1 MDTNIENYTVD
12 NLIDIFEL
20 DKDDLSVD
28 NVMDKHNFLMS
39 QSKSVE
45 VKQFIKAGFEKI
57 LLHIDEE
64 MENESIGDETEEYDD
79 EETDE
84 GDETEEYDEETEEE
98 EREDGEEKMNSSN
111 NIQNNNKIEGFEEM
125 IGTSGMTSDKT
136 KDNEITDPNHAT
148 YDQAN
153 NKVNLSNQVS
163 VSQGNKNPILKNTI
177 KKTLI
182 IDSQYR
188 QDVLT
193 NNTGNAS
200 SDYIIDLE
208 EPLTDVVSLKMYSI
222 EIPFTWYVFD
232 EINGTNVF
240 YVDDTQIIIEP
251 GNYLLDELCIE
262 INSKLSSNNLSSKV
276 SVTSSANNGKITF
289 TIDKTISKILFYDK
303 VNFTSVLRKNSSM
316 GWIIGFRNTSYT
328 NPNKEENKEENWKIK
343 AESVADLYGPKY
355 VMIYIDDFNQN
366 KINNSVVYLSDN
378 KNNTLHYPS
387 YFTNDLSNH
396 TDENGTITILPENP
410 RRNTNAQRYAM
421 NEILN
426 NRTNTHNEKIT
437 PFSST
442 DVIGVVP
449 IKKNG
454 FPVGEAFIEYGGSL
468 QGNERTYFGPVTIS
482 KIRVKLIGDKG
493 ELLNLNGSDWSF
505 TLTCELLY
513 QY

>member
-12 NLIDIFEL
+12 NLIEIFEL
-20 DKDDLSVD
+20 DKYDITVN
-28 NVMDKHNFLMS
+28 NVMDKQNFLMA
-39 QSKSVE
+39 QPKSAE
-45 VKQFIKAGFEKI
+45 VKQFIKEGFEKI
-57 LLHIDEE
+57 LEHLNDE
-64 MENESIGDETEEYDD
+64 MENETIDDDTEED
-79 EETDE
+79 
-84 GDETEEYDEETEEE
+84 DEETEEE
-98 EREDGEEKMNSSN
+98 DDETDEDNGDK
-111 NIQNNNKIEGFEEM
+111 NNNKNNNKKNGFDEM

-153 NKVNLSNQVS
+153 NNVTLSNQVS
-163 VSQGNKNPILKNTI
+163 VTQGNKNPILKNTI

-200 SDYIIDLE
+200 SDFIIDLE
-208 EPLTDVVSLKMYSI
+208 EPLIDVVSLKMYSI

-232 EINGTNVF
+232 EINGTNIF
-240 YVDDTQIIIEP
+240 YVDDTPIIIEP
-251 GNYLLDELCIE
+251 GNYLLDELCTE
-262 INSKLSSNNLSSKV
+262 INSKLSSSNLGSKV

-303 VNFTSVLRKNSSM
+303 VNFTSALRKNSNM
-316 GWIIGFRNTSYT
+316 GWIMGFRNTSYT
-328 NPNKEENKEENWKIK
+328 NPNKEENWKIK
-343 AESVADLYGPKY
+343 AETVADLYGTKY
-355 VMIYIDDFNQN
+355 VMVYVDDFNQN
-366 KINNSVVYLSDN
+366 RINNSVVYLSDN
-378 KNNTLHYPS
+378 KNNTLNYPS
-387 YFTNDLSNH
+387 YFTNDLANH

-426 NRTNTHNEKIT
+426 NRENNYNEKIS

-454 FPVGEAFIEYGGSL
+454 FPVGEVFIEYGGSL

-505 TLTCELLY
+505 TMTCELLY

>member
-20 DKDDLSVD
+20 DNDDLSVD

-64 MENESIGDETEEYDD
+64 MENESIGDETEEYD

-84 GDETEEYDEETEEE
+84 GDETEEYDEEEEE
-98 EREDGEEKMNSSN
+98 EQQGGDGAEKKNSSN

-153 NKVNLSNQVS
+153 NKVTLSNQVS

-208 EPLTDVVSLKMYSI
+208 EPLIDVVSLKMYSI

-240 YVDDTQIIIEP
+240 YVDDTPIIIEP
-251 GNYLLDELCIE
+251 GNYLLHELCTE
-262 INSKLSSNNLSSKV
+262 INNKLKSNNLDSKV

-289 TIDKTISKILFYDK
+289 TIDKTISKISFYD
-303 VNFTSVLRKNSSM
+303 NSSFASVLKKNSNM
-316 GWIIGFRNTSYT
+316 GWIMGFRNMSYT
-328 NPNKEENKEENWKIK
+328 NQNKEENKEENWKIK
-343 AESVADLYGPKY
+343 SESVADLYGPKY
-355 VMIYIDDFNQN
+355 VMVYIDDFNQN

-378 KNNTLHYPS
+378 KNNTLNFPS
-387 YFTNDLSNH
+387 YFANDLANR
-396 TDENGTITILPENP
+396 TDENGNITILPENP

-426 NRTNTHNEKIT
+426 NRTNTHNEKIS
-437 PFSST
+437 PYSST
-442 DVIGVVP
+442 DVIGVIP

-482 KIRVKLIGDKG
+482 KIRVKLISDKG
-493 ELLNLNGSDWSF
+493 ELLNLNGADWSF